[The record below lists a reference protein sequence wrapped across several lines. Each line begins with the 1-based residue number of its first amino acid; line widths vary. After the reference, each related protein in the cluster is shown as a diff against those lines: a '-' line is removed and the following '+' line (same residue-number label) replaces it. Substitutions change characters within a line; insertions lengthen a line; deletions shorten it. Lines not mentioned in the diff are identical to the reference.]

1 MQNNSKRRERGFTLI
16 EIVIVV
22 AIIGILAAI
31 ALPSY
36 RNQIIKSNRAAAQAY
51 IADLANKEQLYLQTA
66 RGYGSLTDLGI
77 TVSSGGVTTSNVPAE
92 VARVYDITI
101 DTQSGPPPSF
111 TVKATPKGNQASDGW
126 IAIDSSGTKTSE
138 KTNKW

>member
-1 MQNNSKRRERGFTLI
+1 MENRMRRERGFTLI
-16 EIVIVV
+16 EIIVVV

-31 ALPSY
+31 AFPSY

-77 TVSSGGVTTSNVPAE
+77 SPGNTPGE
-92 VARVYDITI
+92 VARSYDITI
-101 DTQSGPPPSF
+101 ATQNGPPPSF
-111 TVKATPKGNQASDGW
+111 TVTATPKGSQASDGA
-126 IAIDSSGTKTSE
+126 IMIDSSGTKSPS
-138 KTNKW
+138 NKW

>member
-1 MQNNSKRRERGFTLI
+1 MQNNSTRDERGFTLI
-16 EIVIVV
+16 EMMIVV
-22 AIIGILAAI
+22 AIVAILAAI

-36 RNQIIKSNRAAAQAY
+36 RNQVIKSNRAATQAY

-77 TVSSGGVTTSNVPAE
+77 STASIPAE
-92 VARVYDITI
+92 IARVYDITI
-101 DTQSGPPPSF
+101 ATQAGPPPSF
-111 TVKATPKGNQASDGW
+111 TVTATPKGNQASDGW

>member
-1 MQNNSKRRERGFTLI
+1 MENRMRRERGFTLI
-16 EIVIVV
+16 EIVVVV

-31 ALPSY
+31 AFPSY
-36 RNQIIKSNRAAAQAY
+36 RNQVIKSNRAAAQAY

-77 TVSSGGVTTSNVPAE
+77 TTGSIPTE

-101 DTQSGPPPSF
+101 ATQNGPPPSF
-111 TVKATPKGNQASDGW
+111 TVTATPKGNQTSDGW
-126 IAIDSSGTKTSE
+126 IAIDSNGTKTSQNP
-138 KTNKW
+138 NKW

>member
-1 MQNNSKRRERGFTLI
+1 MKNNSTRNERGFTLI

-36 RNQIIKSNRAAAQAY
+36 RNQVIKSNRAAAQAY

-77 TVSSGGVTTSNVPAE
+77 GTASIPAE
-92 VARVYDITI
+92 VARFYDITI
-101 DTQSGPPPSF
+101 ATQAGPPPSF

-126 IAIDSSGTKTSE
+126 IAIDASGTKTSE

>member
-1 MQNNSKRRERGFTLI
+1 MENRMRRERGFTLI
-16 EIVIVV
+16 EIIVVV

-36 RNQIIKSNRAAAQAY
+36 RNQVIKSNRAAAQAY

-77 TVSSGGVTTSNVPAE
+77 TTGSIPSE

-101 DTQSGPPPSF
+101 DTQNGPPPSF
-111 TVKATPKGNQASDGW
+111 TVKATAKGSQTNDGW
-126 IAIDSSGTKTSE
+126 IAIDSNGTKTSQNP
-138 KTNKW
+138 NKW

>member
-16 EIVIVV
+16 EIIVVV

-31 ALPSY
+31 AFPSY

-66 RGYGSLTDLGI
+66 RGYGSLSDLGI
-77 TVSSGGVTTSNVPAE
+77 TPGNIPSE
-92 VARVYDITI
+92 VARSYDVTI
-101 DTQSGPPPSF
+101 ATQSGPPPSF
-111 TVKATPKGNQASDGW
+111 TVTATPKGNQASDGW
-126 IAIDSSGTKTSE
+126 IAIDSSGTKTSQNP
-138 KTNKW
+138 NKW